1 MLKKLLAA
9 FLWAVS
15 IGACAS
21 DYPVAVVTADAV
33 SSSRETPI
41 EVVFW
46 YPSVSEGKLKQI
58 GNTRVFAVPE
68 VLDGAQPVDG
78 RFPVIVLSHGGIR
91 AAFSHYSW
99 VARSLAR
106 KGFIVATP
114 VPPDPR
120 AITASSAFNELAL
133 RSADLSSAL
142 TALQQHDLLAAHSRF
157 EQVFGVGFFVGGAAV
172 LSLAGMEFD
181 IGRLMQTCNRANST
195 VDCAWLA
202 REGVELTAQVLQPL
216 AGSRKDRRIAGVLA
230 INPEFSAAFG
240 LSRIGVPANVL
251 ELNRSGQE
259 ALAFNDAARA
269 ALSIDYQAEP
279 SIAAMSAFSVCTEEG
294 KAMLTKVGSPICDEP
309 ADESRAA
316 QQQRL
321 LAQITSWLA
330 TQTAAHDGAP

>member
-9 FLWAVS
+9 LLWAVS

-21 DYPVAVVTADAV
+21 DYHVAIVTAAAA
-33 SSSRETPI
+33 SSSRETPT

-46 YPSVSEGKLKQI
+46 YPSVSEGKLKQV
-58 GNTRVFAVPE
+58 GNSRVFAVPK
-68 VLDGAQPVDG
+68 VLDGALPIDG

-99 VARSLAR
+99 IARSLAS

-114 VPPDPR
+114 VPPDSR

-142 TALQQHDLLAAHSRF
+142 TALQQNDLLAAHSRF
-157 EQVFGVGFFVGGAAV
+157 EQVYGVGFFVGGAAV

-181 IGRLMQTCNRANST
+181 IGRLMQICNRTNNT

-202 REGVELTAQVLQPL
+202 REGVGLTAQTLQPL
-216 AGSRKDRRIAGVLA
+216 AGSRKDHRITGVLA
-230 INPEFSAAFG
+230 INPEFSAAFD
-240 LSRIGVPANVL
+240 LSRIDVPAKVI

-259 ALAFNDAARA
+259 ALAFNGEARTA
-269 ALSIDYQAEP
+269 PSIDYQAEP
-279 SIAAMSAFSVCTEEG
+279 SIAAMSTFSVCTAEG
-294 KAMLTKVGSPICDEP
+294 KAMLAKVGSPICDEP
-309 ADESRAA
+309 ADEPRAA

-321 LAQITSWLA
+321 LVQIISWLA
-330 TQTAAHDGAP
+330 TQTAALDGSP